1 MPRGRGKAWTPCS
14 EPQCERPIASHGLC
28 WLHWAR
34 FSRHGTTDKPVRTRN
49 PYVDTTGYVRQYVD
63 GHRQG
68 QYVHRLVMAEML
80 GRPLAADES
89 VHHRNG
95 IKMDNRP
102 ENLELWVAWQ
112 PKGAR
117 VTDLVEFAREVLRRY
132 S

>member
-1 MPRGRGKAWTPCS
+1 MPGCDRKT
-14 EPQCERPIASHGLC
+14 ASHGYC
-28 WLHWAR
+28 WMHWAR
-34 FSRHGTTDKPVRTRN
+34 VSRNGTTEKVGRLRHD
-49 PYVDTTGYVRQYVD
+49 YVDTTGYVKRYVD

-80 GRPLAADES
+80 GRPLTSDES

-95 IKMDNRP
+95 IKTDNRP

-117 VTDLVEFAREVLRRY
+117 VEDLVEFAREVLRRY

>member
-1 MPRGRGKAWTPCS
+1 MPRRRGKPWTPCS
-14 EPQCERPIASHGLC
+14 VSDCDRKTASHGYC
-28 WLHWAR
+28 WMHWAR
-34 FSRHGTTDKPVRTRN
+34 VSRHGTTAKPLRPRRD
-49 PYVDTTGYVRQYVD
+49 YVDTTGYIKRYVD

-68 QYVHRLVMAEML
+68 QYVHRLVMAETL
-80 GRPLAADES
+80 GRPLRPNES

-95 IKMDNRP
+95 IKTDNRP

-117 VTDLVEFAREVLRRY
+117 VEDLVAFAREVLRRY